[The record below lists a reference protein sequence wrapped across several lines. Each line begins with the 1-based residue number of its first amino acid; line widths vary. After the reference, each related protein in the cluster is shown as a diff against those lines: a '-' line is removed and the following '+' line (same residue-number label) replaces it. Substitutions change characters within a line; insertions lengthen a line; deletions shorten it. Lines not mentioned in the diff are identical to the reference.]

1 MRRSLIAKQAT
12 TNAVDWKRK
21 ACLVLAVIAS
31 SGCANQ
37 AEPIHVRGTVTF
49 RGKAVPS
56 GLVVIHPN
64 TSKGNQGERG
74 YAAIKN
80 GRFDTGIDNGK
91 GAMPGAVKFVVGGTE
106 ETASTPEMESK
117 PLFPPYQF
125 EADVTPNNTTF
136 DIKVPG

>member
-1 MRRSLIAKQAT
+1 MRRSIERKRAAKK
-12 TNAVDWKRK
+12 AVDWKRN
-21 ACLVLAVIAS
+21 ACLVLAVLAS
-31 SGCANQ
+31 VGCANQ
-37 AEPIHVRGTVTF
+37 AEPIHVRGTVSF

-56 GLVVIHPN
+56 GLVVIHPD
-64 TSKGNQGERG
+64 TAKGNQGERG

-80 GRFDTGIDNGK
+80 GHFDTRIDNGK

-106 ETASTPEMESK
+106 ATTSSPEMESK

-125 EADVTPNNTTF
+125 ETEVTPSNATF

>member
-1 MRRSLIAKQAT
+1 M
-12 TNAVDWKRK
+12 
-21 ACLVLAVIAS
+21 
-31 SGCANQ
+31 SGCAKQ
-37 AEPIHVRGTVTF
+37 TEPIHVRGTVSF

-56 GLVVIHPN
+56 GLVVIHPD

-80 GRFDTGIDNGK
+80 GQFDTSIDNGK
-91 GAMPGAVKFVVGGTE
+91 GSMPGAVKFIVGGTDE
-106 ETASTPEMESK
+106 ASRSPELESK

-125 EADVTPNNTTF
+125 ETEVTPTNTTF